1 MGNIS
6 NNNRMMEA
14 VLLDKGL
21 MDYGQYNP
29 ALITSI
35 DAAFLSD
42 NFVIGAV
49 ARIIKRA
56 DEGSSE
62 SAIYKEVNDYLKRK
76 V

>member
-14 VLLDKGL
+14 ILLDKEL
-21 MDYGQYNP
+21 MDFGRYNP
-29 ALITSI
+29 ALISSI
-35 DAAFLSD
+35 DAAMESD
-42 NFVIGAV
+42 NLVVGAV

-56 DEGSSE
+56 DESSSV
-62 SAIYKEVNDYLKRK
+62 SAIYKEVNDYLKRR